1 MKHTTQSNQRSNT
14 NHKMMSKNKLRSK
27 TVQVDPKFVGAT
39 IGPKGETVKGIAASA
54 GKGCRIQHQRENKGT
69 FVLSAWDASTLLRA
83 EIKLRE
89 HIQQLEK
96 KPKKKVVS
104 QKVNSTGSRFE
115 SLQEPVPSTH
125 SNTKTR
131 SKTETVETNFKLT
144 GTIKARKRTKW
155 YNHHASE
162 EEKKDFDR
170 RHGKSPTPIKEPEV
184 PGPESFPALVE
195 TSPSLQTSIWSSAPE
210 EVRSERVKTPPPPP
224 PSSLETLETGK
235 DYSEPEELNFTP
247 IKRVVEDQP
256 EEDVVEQGDEGA
268 FTEDEDE
275 EEMEDEEEEDE
286 EEEEWESWDDQIEL
300 VSGKWADEEW

>member
-1 MKHTTQSNQRSNT
+1 MKYTAQSNQRSNS
-14 NHKMMSKNKLRSK
+14 NRKMSQNKLRSK

-96 KPKKKVVS
+96 KPKKQKVVS
-104 QKVNSTGSRFE
+104 QKVNSSTGNRFE
-115 SLQEPVPSTH
+115 SLQEPAPSTH
-125 SNTKTR
+125 SNTKTF
-131 SKTETVETNFKLT
+131 SKTETVETNFKVS
-144 GTIKARKRTKW
+144 GTIKARKRHKW

-162 EEKKDFDR
+162 EEKRDFDR
-170 RHGKSPTPIKEPEV
+170 RHGKSPTPTKEPEV

-235 DYSEPEELNFTP
+235 DYSEPEELNFAP

-256 EEDVVEQGDEGA
+256 EEEVVEQRDEGA
-268 FTEDEDE
+268 FTEDEE
-275 EEMEDEEEEDE
+275 EVEMEEDEEDE
-286 EEEEWESWDDQIEL
+286 EEEPWENWDDDLQL
-300 VSGKWADEEW
+300 GSGKWADEEW